1 MNLKFLVTRSIYE
14 EPNISQRIIA
24 KKFAVSLGKINSIIK
39 EAESDGY
46 LKQDVK
52 NSSYKITLKGKNF
65 IEKYKVDGALILA
78 CGMGIRLAPLTYD
91 TPKCFIKI
99 KGERMIERQIEQLK
113 SAGIDNITIMVG
125 YLKEKFD
132 YLIDKYGVKLIYN
145 PEYKDKNTLS
155 TFYHASEVLRN
166 KNMYVCVS
174 DVYMTENIYH
184 RYECEPYY
192 IGAYIEDLRNEWR
205 YITNSKNE
213 IKAVEV
219 GGKNDYHLVGP
230 CFLTKDFLSKF
241 LPMIDDYYHR
251 TSTDN
256 YYWEDVLVNNFKAL
270 PTMYLYKL
278 DEGIIF
284 EFDNLSD
291 IKKYDKENTEF
302 GSEAITFVSKV
313 FKIKDNEI
321 ENISCIKEGMT
332 NHSYKFTYDGN
343 TYIARVPGDGTDTY
357 IDRKNEFEIFD
368 KLKGKDIAEDIV
380 YFDKNTGYMISK
392 FFEDS
397 RPVDITKHD
406 ELKKCMEL
414 YKKFHTSGVKV
425 RGSCDIIDMIDEYL
439 KIVKKKEVYIP
450 YEDFDEVLKH
460 AKDIEKII
468 VSAKR
473 PVTICHGDPNPNNV
487 LVTKVGFRLI
497 DLEYGGM
504 ADPLS
509 DIALFGAY
517 VKFDT
522 EKTYDLYKMYKEAKP
537 LNTSHEPDIIPKN
550 DELAKKLIICYMA
563 LAGLYNALWAV
574 VRGALGNVEYGT
586 FGMDGYR
593 VFKNCYS
600 KLIQS

>member
-14 EPNISQRIIA
+14 DPNISQRVIA
-24 KKFAVSLGKINSIIK
+24 KKFAVSLGKINSVIK

-46 LKQDVK
+46 LKQDIK
-52 NSSYKITLKGKNF
+52 NSSYKITSKGKAF
-65 IEKYKVDGALILA
+65 VEKYKVDGALILA

-113 SAGIDNITIMVG
+113 EVGITNITIMVG

-132 YLIDKYGVKLIYN
+132 YLIDKYGVKLVYN

-155 TFYHASEVLRN
+155 TFYHASEILKN

-184 RYECEPYY
+184 NYECEPYY
-192 IGAYIEDLRNEWR
+192 TGAFIDDLKNEWR

-213 IKAVEV
+213 IKGVEV
-219 GGKNDYHLVGP
+219 GGKNDYYLVGP
-230 CFLTKDFLSKF
+230 SFMTSEFLSKL
-241 LPMIDDYYHR
+241 LPMIEEYYHK

-256 YYWEDVLVNNFKAL
+256 YYWEEVMFYNLKKL
-270 PTMYLYKL
+270 PPLYLHKH
-278 DEGIIF
+278 DRGIIF
-284 EFDNLSD
+284 EFDNLND

-302 GSEAITFVSKV
+302 GSEAITFVSKA

-321 ENISCIKEGMT
+321 KNISCIKEGMT
-332 NHSYKFTYDGN
+332 NHSYKFTYDGKS
-343 TYIARVPGDGTDTY
+343 YIARVPGDGTDTY
-357 IDRKNEFEIFD
+357 IDRKNEYDIYD
-368 KLKGKDIAEDIV
+368 KLKGKGITEEVV
-380 YFDKNTGYMISK
+380 YFDKNNGYKISR

-397 RPVDITKHD
+397 KSVDITKPND
-406 ELKKCMEL
+406 LKKCMEL

-425 RGSCDIIDMIDEYL
+425 KGSCDIIDMIDEYL
-439 KIVKKKEVYIP
+439 KIIKKKEVYVP

-460 AKDIEKII
+460 AKEIEKII
-468 VSAKR
+468 IAAKR
-473 PVTICHGDPNPNNV
+473 PTTICHGDPNPNNI
-487 LVTKVGFRLI
+487 LVTKDGYKLI

-522 EKTYDLYKMYKEAKP
+522 EKTYDLYKMYKDA
-537 LNTSHEPDIIPKN
+537 SPDASFIPK
-550 DELAKKLIICYMA
+550 DDKLAKNLIICYMA
-563 LAGLYNALWAV
+563 LAGLYNAVWSV

-593 VFKNCYS
+593 VFKNCYA
-600 KLIQS
+600 KLS